1 MIWILF
7 IINNRMKINYDLV
20 LPVLRIPDLFIA
32 APGFKHRNLVGFML
46 LIFLVF
52 CIMFFVVV
60 VVVLVLCRLP
70 RVDCVSELS
79 ILDFHFLFVHI
90 FCLSCPGP
98 LQTFK
103 LFGFQVIRYWA
114 LPDENY
120 SRNASSAIH

>member
-1 MIWILF
+1 
-7 IINNRMKINYDLV
+7 MKINYDLV

-32 APGFKHRNLVGFML
+32 APGFRHRNLVGFML

-52 CIMFFVVV
+52 CIMIFVVV

-90 FCLSCPGP
+90 FCLSCPGS

-103 LFGFQVIRYWA
+103 LFLVSSHSI
-114 LPDENY
+114 LSVPDEDY
-120 SRNASSAIH
+120 SRNA